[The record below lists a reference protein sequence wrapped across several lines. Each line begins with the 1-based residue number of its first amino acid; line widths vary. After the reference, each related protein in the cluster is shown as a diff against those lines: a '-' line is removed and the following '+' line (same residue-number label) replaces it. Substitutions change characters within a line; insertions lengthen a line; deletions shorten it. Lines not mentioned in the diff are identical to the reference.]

1 PLYKRVERM
10 ANLSLFFTTVL
21 VVLLVSVYPGE
32 SKTVH
37 KRSVFQMCE
46 LVQFYTGNS
55 CYDYNDYGC
64 FCGYGQVGYKAVD
77 RVDGCCRKHDSCYG
91 RVNCYFG
98 AQFVPFV
105 TSCNSTTQ
113 ECQCTDPA
121 GSCARDVCDCDLE
134 FAACLRGQ
142 PVHSVFMNYDR
153 TQCKLSPPRFVVQD

>member
-1 PLYKRVERM
+1 M
-10 ANLSLFFTTVL
+10 ANLSLIFTTVI
-21 VVLLVSVYPGE
+21 VVLLISVYHGE
-32 SKTVH
+32 SNSVH

-113 ECQCTDPA
+113 ECQCTDPT
-121 GSCARDVCDCDLE
+121 GSCARDVCECDLE
-134 FAACLRGQ
+134 FATCLRGQ
-142 PVHSVFMNYDR
+142 PVHSVFMNFDR
-153 TQCKLSPPRFVVQD
+153 TQCKLSPPRLVVQDWLCIPMN